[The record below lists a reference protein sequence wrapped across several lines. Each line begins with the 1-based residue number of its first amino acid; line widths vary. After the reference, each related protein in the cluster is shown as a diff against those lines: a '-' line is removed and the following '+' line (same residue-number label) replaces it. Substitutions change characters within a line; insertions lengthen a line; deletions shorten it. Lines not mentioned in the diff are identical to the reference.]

1 MSVSSDTMTQ
11 PHFVLAV
18 LLVHGRYVMQLRDDK
33 PGISSPGVWA
43 LFSGSVEEGEEP
55 QAALIRE
62 VEEELCI
69 QLHDCHFLWSVEHY
83 SDFAATIA
91 RYSVFEADITEYW
104 GQHRLMEGQAAEHFA
119 FEQLR
124 DLTIPPLIREV
135 LERHFSEKAL
145 Q

>member
-1 MSVSSDTMTQ
+1 MAQ
-11 PHFVLAV
+11 LHFVLGV
-18 LLVHGRYVMQLRDDK
+18 LLVDGRYLMQLRDSK

-43 LFSGSVEEGEEP
+43 LFGGGVEEGEEAR
-55 QAALIRE
+55 AALLRE
-62 VEEELCI
+62 VQEELGI
-69 QLHDCHFLWSVEHY
+69 RLHDCHFLWSFEHY
-83 SDFAATIA
+83 SVFAATIA